1 MTAPGPLAD
10 PSVAG
15 LLDRLVASP
24 EAELE
29 WIDLLSQL
37 EYVGCRKIV
46 KSVGFESVSLEI
58 LRHVSEEAS
67 HAFLLKSVVEEG
79 GLRDRSWRDGRFAE
93 AGWRY
98 FQGLDQRIS
107 ALPGSEGL
115 RYPGVSWAIER
126 RVLVVY
132 PAYLERTRTESL
144 KRALRRI
151 LAQEER
157 HGAQFG
163 GFGFPDGYLAQV
175 ARIEESLWPE
185 FVAAAG
191 RLIEPAASP
200 LPPRS

>member
-1 MTAPGPLAD
+1 MAPLNGIPAPLLED
-10 PSVAG
+10 PSIADFLG
-15 LLDRLVASP
+15 RLAAAP
-24 EAELE
+24 AMELE

-46 KSVGFESVSLEI
+46 KSVGFEAVSLEI

-67 HAFLLKSVVEEG
+67 HAFLLKAVVEEG

-107 ALPGSEGL
+107 ALPGLEGL

-132 PAYLERTRTESL
+132 PAYLRLTRNESL
-144 KRALRRI
+144 KKALRRI

-163 GFGFPDGYLAQV
+163 EFAFPDGYLAQV
-175 ARIEESLWPE
+175 AAIEEALWPQFTAE
-185 FVAAAG
+185 TG
-191 RLIEPAASP
+191 RLLSTVKA
-200 LPPRS
+200 

>member
-1 MTAPGPLAD
+1 MNPGPLTED
-10 PSVAG
+10 PSIAEFLG
-15 LLDRLVASP
+15 RIVASP
-24 EAELE
+24 DLELE

-46 KSVGFESVSLEI
+46 KSVGFESVNLEI

-67 HAFLLKSVVEEG
+67 HAYLLKAVVEEG

-132 PAYLERTRTESL
+132 PAYLQVTRNESL
-144 KRALRRI
+144 KKALRRI

-163 GFGFPDGYLAQV
+163 AVAFPDGYLPQV
-175 ARIEESLWPE
+175 AAIEEALWPD
-185 FVAAAG
+185 FTAAAS
-191 RLIEPAASP
+191 RLA
-200 LPPRS
+200 LQRV